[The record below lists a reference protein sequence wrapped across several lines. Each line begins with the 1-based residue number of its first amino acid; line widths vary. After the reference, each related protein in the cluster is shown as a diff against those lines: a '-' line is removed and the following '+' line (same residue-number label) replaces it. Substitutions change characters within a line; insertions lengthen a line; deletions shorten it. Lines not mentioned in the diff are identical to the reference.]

1 MLTLEER
8 VDLLFTHPPRGRRL
22 TYSDVQRLGGVEP
35 AAISRIRSG
44 QTKEPSYLTVQGL
57 AQAFGIPVDYFYISL
72 SREEAIAYLGDVD
85 NIELHEFVPPETP
98 DPRQQKLYN
107 IATRA
112 DELDE
117 EGIDQI
123 TQMINYI
130 LKSKGSKN

>member
-44 QTKEPSYLTVQGL
+44 QTKEPSYLTVQGI
-57 AQAFGIPVDYFYISL
+57 AQAFGIHVDYFYIPL
-72 SREEAIAYLGDVD
+72 SKDEAIAYLRDID
-85 NIELHEFVPPETP
+85 NGELPKLARPEAP

-107 IATRA
+107 IAARA
-112 DELDE
+112 DQLDE

-123 TQMINYI
+123 IQMIDYI
-130 LKSKGSKN
+130 VRRKRG

>member
-8 VDLLFTHPPRGRRL
+8 VDLLFTHPPRSRRL

-44 QTKEPSYLTVQGL
+44 QTMEPSYLTVQGL
-57 AQAFGIPVDYFYISL
+57 ARAFGIPVEYFYISL
-72 SREEAIAYLGDVD
+72 SREEAIAFLNDVD
-85 NIELHEFVPPETP
+85 NNELQELVRSKTP

-107 IATRA
+107 IAARA
-112 DELDE
+112 DQLDE

-123 TQMINYI
+123 IQMIDYI
-130 LKSKGSKN
+130 IKRKRG

>member
-8 VDLLFTHPPRGRRL
+8 VDLLFTHPPGRRRL
-22 TYSDVQRLGGVEP
+22 TYSDIQRLGGVEP

-44 QTKEPSYLTVQGL
+44 QTMEPSYLTIQGL

-72 SREEAIAYLGDVD
+72 SREEAIAFLSDVD
-85 NIELHEFVPPETP
+85 NSELQELIRSETP

-107 IATRA
+107 VAARA
-112 DELDE
+112 DQLDE

-123 TQMINYI
+123 TQMIEYI
-130 LKSKGSKN
+130 IKRKRG